1 MENDMTQ
8 SIVERQESAPVIA
21 SNSTADILPVI
32 MQLASNPQ
40 CDLDKM
46 DRLLSMHERMTAKQA
61 QVEFNASMAAMQ
73 CDIPSIAERGKGHGT
88 VRYATFEDIN
98 DVIKPIMQRHGFALT
113 FKVVHHQGGINVT
126 GILMHRSGHREQTTM
141 LLPNDTSGSKNAVQA
156 VGSSVSYGKRYV
168 MSALLNIT
176 TRGEDDDG
184 YAAGPQV
191 PVITAS
197 QAAQLQCLLEKCNAK
212 TREGFAG
219 MYGSPETVNR
229 GDFDKALIQLT
240 KAAARDNAASKEVN
254 DADHQ

>member
-1 MENDMTQ
+1 MSTA
-8 SIVERQESAPVIA
+8 IAHRQESAAVVQAGESATILQVIQRA
-21 SNSTADILPVI
+21 AAD
-32 MQLASNPQ
+32 PQ
-40 CDLDKM
+40 CDIEKM
-46 DRLLSMHERMTAKQA
+46 ERLMNMHERMQA
-61 QVEFNASMAAMQ
+61 RNAEAEFSAAMAEMQ

-113 FKVVHHQGGINVT
+113 FKVEHHQGGINVT

-197 QAAQLQCLLEKCNAK
+197 QAAQLQGLLEKCNAK